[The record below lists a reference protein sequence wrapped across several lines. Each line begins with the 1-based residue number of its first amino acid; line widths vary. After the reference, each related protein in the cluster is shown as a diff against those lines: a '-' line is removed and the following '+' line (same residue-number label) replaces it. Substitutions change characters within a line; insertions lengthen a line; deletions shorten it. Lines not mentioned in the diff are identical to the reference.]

1 MTCNI
6 NFFSHFTDHTNM
18 PAKDLGFFMWYT
30 IVVINVILL
39 KKIREFTVNLFLVGL
54 GYLEPLCIVAAA
66 QSVAARA
73 AASRHILFLEQW
85 INRFIGL
92 NT

>member
-6 NFFSHFTDHTNM
+6 NFFSQFTDHTNM

-30 IVVINVILL
+30 ILVINVILL

-54 GYLEPLCIVAAA
+54 GYLEPLCIVTAARRLT
-66 QSVAARA
+66 ARA